1 MPNAIPDDMKV
12 TIAKVIALQSLATDP
27 GQMLAMTAST
37 MRWVKLG
44 LVLRYAHWKNVPEEY
59 RIIFT
64 ECRNLWQSAMTMYGK
79 GMEFWAASMLPCADV
94 GDDMVMIAGM
104 EEMLDYRQMDYNFT
118 NAVFGM
124 DAWQMEEKEAREKK
138 AAQEET

>member
-27 GQMLAMTAST
+27 GQMLGMTRST

-44 LVLRYAHWKNVPEEY
+44 LVLRYSHWDYVPEEY
-59 RIIFT
+59 RSIFI
-64 ECRNLWQSAMTMYGK
+64 ECRNLWQGAMMNYGK
-79 GMEFWAASMLPCADV
+79 GMEFWAAAMLPCADV
-94 GDDMVMIAGM
+94 ADDMIMIAGM

-138 AAQEET
+138 AAEEGN